1 VVEAATYV
9 FWEKGFAAT
18 TLSDLEAATGVDRST
33 LYNSFDGKTGIYRA
47 ATDAYVDGAE
57 ETMFEPLYMGAN
69 GLADV
74 VEFLDRLH
82 ANLGSGSNPRGC
94 LIVNDMASAADADAR
109 TRYLRRLQ
117 GGLTATLD
125 RAARSGQIESDTV
138 ARRSQIL
145 TAAILGINLAH
156 RESTQTTSAR
166 VLLNGI
172 RDEVRS
178 WAIVR

>member
-1 VVEAATYV
+1 MVQKATTVTRRPGRRPSFDRRAVVEAATYV

-94 LIVNDMASAADADAR
+94 LFELN
-109 TRYLRRLQ
+109 
-117 GGLTATLD
+117 
-125 RAARSGQIESDTV
+125 TV
-138 ARRSQIL
+138 I
-145 TAAILGINLAH
+145 
-156 RESTQTTSAR
+156 
-166 VLLNGI
+166 
-172 RDEVRS
+172 
-178 WAIVR
+178 